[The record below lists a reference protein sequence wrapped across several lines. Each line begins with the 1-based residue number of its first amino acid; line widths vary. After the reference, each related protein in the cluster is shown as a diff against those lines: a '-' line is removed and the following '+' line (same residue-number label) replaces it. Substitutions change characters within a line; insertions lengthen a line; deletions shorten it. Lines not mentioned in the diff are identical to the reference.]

1 MLTED
6 LAQYILGV
14 RTDLWAIATWNP
26 QLWQSGPIAVVA
38 HWWGRL
44 RKGNPTDPANKYTDI
59 LVYAQ
64 QELAYRPAY
73 PGTPTQGVYLPPDD
87 GVPYRPPV
95 RPPTKDE
102 AEDEADAQIRTL
114 TERFKKDWPLFAAL
128 GVGAYFI
135 VASGIFR

>member
-6 LAQYILGV
+6 LAQYILAV
-14 RTDLWAIATWNP
+14 RTDLWRIASWNP
-26 QLWQSGPIAVVA
+26 QLWQSGPLAVVA
-38 HWWGRL
+38 HWWSRL
-44 RKGNPTDPANKYTDI
+44 RRGDPTDPANKYTNI

-73 PGTPTQGVYLPPDD
+73 PGTPSQGVYLPPDG
-87 GVPYRPPV
+87 GVPFLPPV
-95 RPPTKDE
+95 RSPT
-102 AEDEADAQIRTL
+102 EDEADAQIRTL